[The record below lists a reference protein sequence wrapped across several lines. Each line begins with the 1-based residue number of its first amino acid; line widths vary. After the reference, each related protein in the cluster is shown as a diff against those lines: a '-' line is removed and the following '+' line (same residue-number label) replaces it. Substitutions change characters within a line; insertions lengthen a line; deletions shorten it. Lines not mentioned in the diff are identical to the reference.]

1 MDEPHGQ
8 MDLLS
13 ALKEALVLRFAVSHM
28 SFFFLGILA
37 QHMKTARG

>member
-28 SFFFLGILA
+28 SFFFFGILA

>member
-13 ALKEALVLRFAVSHM
+13 TLKEALVLRFAVSHV
-28 SFFFLGILA
+28 SFFFCILA